1 MPSAAAGSC
10 SSGGAARPPGPPRR
24 RDGDSLPKPA
34 QDPESPPPHRSPR
47 PRPAQDSESPPLNL
61 SPRPNPGF
69 LWSGAALAPQ
79 AERTRTRGGAGGGS
93 GPGAGAGEGPGRRA
107 PSPSSSGDAGS
118 SGLWRR
124 DPPSA
129 GVGRGS
135 AGADAGSRSAR
146 GRGVRARLSPP
157 ARPGSARE
165 AWACASLRPFP
176 PSESRPRTHFCF
188 SSNSHFKASS
198 RHVTPVHQFNPVA
211 QSCPTLRPHG
221 PQHDGPPCPS
231 PTPGVYPNSCPSR

>member
-1 MPSAAAGSC
+1 MPPS
-10 SSGGAARPPGPPRR
+10 PRR
-24 RDGDSLPKPA
+24 P
-34 QDPESPPPHRSPR
+34 
-47 PRPAQDSESPPLNL
+47 
-61 SPRPNPGF
+61 
-69 LWSGAALAPQ
+69 
-79 AERTRTRGGAGGGS
+79 S
-93 GPGAGAGEGPGRRA
+93 GPGLGGALGEDRAPGRELGKGRA
-107 PSPSSSGDAGS
+107 AERLPSSSGDAGS